1 MWDMLVR
8 NNVSL
13 DRTLD
18 QVGADMRFIGQQCT
32 DQHKADI
39 VMFMGIRADIEKS
52 STTSV
57 EDHLHLD
64 AHITHLFTLLNDTCD
79 SINSLVGQM
88 ALLRNT
94 TDLAIRI
101 DKLSTDFTSLHDPAL
116 TSLPVVPIQSIPG
129 RPATARIQS
138 APTAPA
144 APVAQSPVP
153 YQLLHGGGQKRQN
166 NEYAPFRKRPHHDGL

>member
-18 QVGADMRFIGQQCT
+18 QVGADMRFIGQQYT

-64 AHITHLFTLLNDTCD
+64 AHITRLFTLLNDTRD

-88 ALLRNT
+88 ALLCNT
-94 TDLAIRI
+94 TDLAIQI
-101 DKLSTDFTSLHDPAL
+101 DKLSTDFTSLRDPAL
-116 TSLPVVPIQSIPG
+116 TSLPVVPSNLFLADLPLHVSSQPPLPLLYL
-129 RPATARIQS
+129 RPS
-138 APTAPA
+138 HPCPTNCCMVVDRRDKTMSMP
-144 APVAQSPVP
+144 
-153 YQLLHGGGQKRQN
+153 L
-166 NEYAPFRKRPHHDGL
+166 